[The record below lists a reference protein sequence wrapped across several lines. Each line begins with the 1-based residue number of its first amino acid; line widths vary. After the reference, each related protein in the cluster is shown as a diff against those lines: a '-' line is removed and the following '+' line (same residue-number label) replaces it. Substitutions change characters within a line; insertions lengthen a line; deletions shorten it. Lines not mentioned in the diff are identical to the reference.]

1 MQLPFGSYGTVYV
14 RLTPFPDQEREI
26 LFSAG
31 RLMQVIH
38 VQQKGNPNNMEQF
51 LNLISKEME
60 SAFAEAGYDSALGR
74 VTVSNRPDL
83 CEYQCNGAMAGA
95 KRYKKAPFMIA
106 DDVAKA
112 LGDKNGGAGSS
123 VFSKVDVVKP
133 GFLNLDVRE
142 SFLQSYL
149 QQMAAD
155 DRLGMPLPEKPE
167 KIIIDYGGPNVA
179 KPLHVGHLRSA
190 VIGES
195 VKRIAR
201 FHGEDVIGD
210 IHLGDWGLQMG
221 LVITE
226 LKKRMPELP
235 YFDPSYT
242 DSYPEEAPFTVS
254 ELEEIYPFASAKSK
268 QDPDYYAEAMDN
280 TRRLQDG
287 ERGLYALWQKIVAV
301 SVADMKRNY
310 ANLDVTFDLWNGEAS
325 VHPVIPGMVEDM
337 KKTGVAYES
346 QGALVIDVSKETD
359 SKEIPPCIVLKSDG
373 ASLYTTT
380 DLATIKERVET
391 YDPDKIIYITDK
403 RQELHFTQVFRAA
416 AKSGLVP
423 EKTQLVHIGF
433 GTMNGRDGKPFKTR
447 EGGVMRLE
455 TLIADIDE
463 EMLSKISTNPE
474 IPAEEAERTSR
485 QVALAA
491 LKYGDLSNQAS
502 KDYIFDIEKFTSF
515 EGDTGPYILYT
526 IVRMRSILQRYA
538 AQAGAK
544 DPASLKTG
552 EPASPVEKKLMMD
565 IAGFNAMME
574 GAYTDCAPHRICAYI
589 YQLSNDFNSFY
600 HATRILT
607 EENTA
612 QKEAWIALLHL
623 TERVLTCCI
632 DVLGFSAPERM

>member
-1 MQLPFGSYGTVYV
+1 
-14 RLTPFPDQEREI
+14 
-26 LFSAG
+26 
-31 RLMQVIH
+31 
-38 VQQKGNPNNMEQF
+38 
-51 LNLISKEME
+51 ME
-60 SAFAEAGYDSALGR
+60 SAFEAAGYDSALGR

-95 KRYKKAPFMIA
+95 KRYHKAPFMIA

-112 LGDKNGGAGSS
+112 LAAKNEGTGSD
-123 VFSKVDVVKP
+123 VFSKVEVVKP
-133 GFLNLDVRE
+133 GFLNLDVDE
-142 SFLQSYL
+142 SFLRSYL
-149 QQMAAD
+149 QEMSVD
-155 DRLGMPLPEKPE
+155 DRLGMPVPEKAE

-190 VIGES
+190 VIGEA

-226 LKKRMPELP
+226 LKKRMPDLP
-235 YFDPSYT
+235 YFDPDYT
-242 DSYPEEAPFTVS
+242 GEYPEEAPFTVS

-280 TRRLQDG
+280 TRRLQEG
-287 ERGLYALWQKIVAV
+287 ERGLYALWQKIVGV

-310 ANLDVTFDLWNGEAS
+310 ENLNVSFDLWNGEAS

-337 KKTGVAYES
+337 KKGGYAYES
-346 QGALVIDVSKETD
+346 QGALVIDVAEETD
-359 SKEIPPCIVLKSDG
+359 AKEIPPCIVLKSDG

-380 DLATIKERVET
+380 DLATIKERVEK
-391 YDPDKIIYITDK
+391 YNPDKIIYITDK

-416 AKSGLVP
+416 VKSGLAGP
-423 EKTQLVHIGF
+423 DTKLIHIGF
-433 GTMNGRDGKPFKTR
+433 GTMNGKDGKPFKTR

-455 TLIADIDE
+455 TLIADIDA

-474 IPAEEAERTSR
+474 IPAGEAEQTSR

-538 AQAGAK
+538 AEPDAK
-544 DPASLKTG
+544 DPASLRTG
-552 EPASPVEKKLMMD
+552 VPASAVEKKLMMD

-607 EENTA
+607 EQDQA
-612 QKEAWIALLHL
+612 QKESWIALLHL
-623 TERVLTCCI
+623 TERVLSCCI
-632 DVLGFSAPERM
+632 NVLGFSAPERM

>member
-1 MQLPFGSYGTVYV
+1 
-14 RLTPFPDQEREI
+14 
-26 LFSAG
+26 
-31 RLMQVIH
+31 
-38 VQQKGNPNNMEQF
+38 MEKF
-51 LNLISKEME
+51 LNLISAEMAG
-60 SAFAEAGYDSALGR
+60 AFDAAGYDSELGK

-95 KRYKKAPFMIA
+95 KRYRKAPLMIA
-106 DDVAKA
+106 GDVAKQLA
-112 LGDKNGGAGSS
+112 ASEVFSS
-123 VFSKVDVVKP
+123 VEAVKP
-133 GFLNLDVRE
+133 GFLNLKIRE
-142 SFLQSYL
+142 TFLTSYL
-149 QQMAAD
+149 NRMAGEEKFGLEA
-155 DRLGMPLPEKPE
+155 PEKPVS
-167 KIIIDYGGPNVA
+167 IILDYGGPNVA

-190 VIGES
+190 VIGEA

-226 LKKRMPELP
+226 LKKRMPGLA
-235 YFDPSYT
+235 YFDPDFT
-242 DSYPEEAPFTVS
+242 GEYPEEAPFTVS

-268 QDPDYYAEAMDN
+268 QDPEYYAEAMDN

-310 ANLDVTFDLWNGEAS
+310 ENLNVTFDLWKGEAS

-337 KKTGVAYES
+337 KKGGYAYES
-346 QGALVIDVSKETD
+346 QGALVIDVAEETD

-380 DLATIKERVET
+380 DLATIKERVEN
-391 YDPDKIIYITDK
+391 YHPDKIIYITDK

-416 AKSGLVP
+416 AKAGLVSP
-423 EKTQLVHIGF
+423 DTELIHIGF
-433 GTMNGRDGKPFKTR
+433 GTMNGKDGKPFKTR

-455 TLIADIDE
+455 TLIADIDA

-474 IPAEEAERTSR
+474 IPAQEAGQTSR

-538 AQAGAK
+538 GQPGAK
-544 DPASLKTG
+544 DPASLRTG
-552 EPASPVEKKLMMD
+552 IPASPVEKKLMMD

-574 GAYTDCAPHRICAYI
+574 GAYTDCAPHRVCAYI

-600 HATRILT
+600 HATKILT
-607 EENTA
+607 EQDQA
-612 QKEAWIALLHL
+612 QKESWIALLHL
-623 TERVLTCCI
+623 TERVLSCCI
-632 DVLGFSAPERM
+632 DVLGFSAPQRM

>member
-1 MQLPFGSYGTVYV
+1 
-14 RLTPFPDQEREI
+14 
-26 LFSAG
+26 
-31 RLMQVIH
+31 
-38 VQQKGNPNNMEQF
+38 MEQF

-60 SAFAEAGYDSALGR
+60 SAFEAAGYDSALGR

-95 KRYKKAPFMIA
+95 KRYHKAPFMIA

-112 LGDKNGGAGSS
+112 LAAKNEGTGSD
-123 VFSKVDVVKP
+123 VFSKVEVVKP
-133 GFLNLDVRE
+133 GFLNLDVDE
-142 SFLQSYL
+142 SFLRSYL
-149 QQMAAD
+149 QEMSFD
-155 DRLGMPLPEKPE
+155 DRLGMPVPEKAE

-190 VIGES
+190 VIGEA

-235 YFDPSYT
+235 YFDPDYT
-242 DSYPEEAPFTVS
+242 GEYPEEAPFTVS

-280 TRRLQDG
+280 TRRLQEG
-287 ERGLYALWQKIVAV
+287 ERGLYALWQKIVGV

-310 ANLDVTFDLWNGEAS
+310 ENLNVSFDLWNGEAS

-337 KKTGVAYES
+337 KKGGYAYES
-346 QGALVIDVSKETD
+346 QGALVIDVAEETD
-359 SKEIPPCIVLKSDG
+359 AKEIPPCIVLKSDG

-380 DLATIKERVET
+380 DLATIKERVEK
-391 YDPDKIIYITDK
+391 YNPDKIIYITDK

-416 AKSGLVP
+416 VKSGLAGP
-423 EKTQLVHIGF
+423 DTKLIHIGF
-433 GTMNGRDGKPFKTR
+433 GTMNGKDGKPFKTR

-455 TLIADIDE
+455 TLIADIDA

-474 IPAEEAERTSR
+474 IPAGEAEQTSR

-538 AQAGAK
+538 AEPDAK
-544 DPASLKTG
+544 DPASLRTG
-552 EPASPVEKKLMMD
+552 VPASAVEKKLMMD

-607 EENTA
+607 EQDQA
-612 QKEAWIALLHL
+612 QKESWIALLHL
-623 TERVLTCCI
+623 TERVLSCCI
-632 DVLGFSAPERM
+632 NVLGFSAPERM

>member
-1 MQLPFGSYGTVYV
+1 
-14 RLTPFPDQEREI
+14 
-26 LFSAG
+26 
-31 RLMQVIH
+31 
-38 VQQKGNPNNMEQF
+38 
-51 LNLISKEME
+51 ME
-60 SAFAEAGYDSALGR
+60 SAFEAAGYDSSLGR

-95 KRYKKAPFMIA
+95 KRYRKAPFMIA
-106 DDVAKA
+106 DDVAGA
-112 LGDKNGGAGSS
+112 LAAKNDGAGSA
-123 VFSKVDVVKP
+123 VFSKVEVVKP
-133 GFLNLDVRE
+133 GFLNLDVKE

-149 QQMAAD
+149 QQMSAD

-190 VIGES
+190 VIGEA

-226 LKKRMPELP
+226 LKKRMPGLP
-235 YFDPSYT
+235 YFDPSFEGE
-242 DSYPEEAPFTVS
+242 YPDEAPFTVS

-268 QDPDYYAEAMDN
+268 QDPEYYAEAMDN

-310 ANLDVTFDLWNGEAS
+310 ENLDVSFDLWNGEAS
-325 VHPVIPGMVEDM
+325 VHPVIPGMVEEM
-337 KKTGVAYES
+337 KKGGYAYES
-346 QGALVIDVSKETD
+346 QGALVIDVAEETD

-380 DLATIKERVET
+380 DLATIKERVEK
-391 YDPDKIIYITDK
+391 YHPDKIIYITDK

-416 AKSGLVP
+416 ARSGLVGGDT
-423 EKTQLVHIGF
+423 ELVHIGF
-433 GTMNGRDGKPFKTR
+433 GTMNGKDGKPFKTR

-455 TLIADIDE
+455 HLIADIDA
-463 EMLSKISTNPE
+463 EMLSKISTNPG
-474 IPAEEAERTSR
+474 IPAEEAEKTSR

-502 KDYIFDIEKFTSF
+502 KDYVFDIEKFTSF

-526 IVRMRSILQRYA
+526 IVRMRSIMQRYA
-538 AQAGAK
+538 EQSGAK
-544 DPASLKTG
+544 DPASLRTG
-552 EPASPVEKKLMMD
+552 LPAGPVEKKLMMD

-574 GAYTDCAPHRICAYI
+574 GAYADCAPHRVCAYI

-607 EENTA
+607 EQDQA
-612 QKEAWIALLHL
+612 QKESWIALLYL
-623 TERVLTCCI
+623 TERVLSRCI
-632 DVLGFSAPERM
+632 DVLGFSAPSRM

>member
-1 MQLPFGSYGTVYV
+1 MMIDDSK
-14 RLTPFPDQEREI
+14 R
-26 LFSAG
+26 
-31 RLMQVIH
+31 
-38 VQQKGNPNNMEQF
+38 KGLDLDQF
-51 LNLISKEME
+51 LNLISKEMA
-60 SAFAEAGYDSALGR
+60 SAFEAAGYDSALGR

-95 KRYKKAPFMIA
+95 KRYRKAPFMIA
-106 DDVAKA
+106 DDVAKI
-112 LGDKNGGAGSS
+112 LKEKNDGAGSA
-123 VFSKVDVVKP
+123 VFSKVEVVKP
-133 GFLNLDVRE
+133 GFLNLDVSE

-149 QQMAAD
+149 QQMAGD
-155 DRLGMPLPEKPE
+155 GRLGMPLPEKPE

-190 VIGES
+190 VIGEA

-226 LKKRMPELP
+226 LKKRMPDLP
-235 YFDPSYT
+235 YFDP
-242 DSYPEEAPFTVS
+242 DFKGEYPEEAPFTVS
-254 ELEEIYPFASAKSK
+254 ELEEIYPFASARSK
-268 QDPDYYAEAMDN
+268 QDPEYYAEAMDT
-280 TRRLQDG
+280 TRRLQEG
-287 ERGLYALWQKIVAV
+287 ERGFYALWQKIVAV

-310 ANLDVTFDLWNGEAS
+310 ENLNVTFDLWNGEAS
-325 VHPVIPGMVEDM
+325 VHPVIPGMVADL
-337 KKTGVAYES
+337 KAGGYAYES

-380 DLATIKERVET
+380 DLATIKERVEK
-391 YDPDKIIYITDK
+391 YHPDRIIYITDK

-416 AKSGLVP
+416 QKSGLVEP
-423 EKTQLVHIGF
+423 ETELVHIGF
-433 GTMNGRDGKPFKTR
+433 GTMNGKDGKPFKTR

-455 TLIADIDE
+455 TLIADIDA

-474 IPAEEAERTSR
+474 IPAEEAAETSR

-526 IVRMRSILQRYA
+526 IVRMRSILQRYMA
-538 AQAGAK
+538 EEGAS
-544 DPASLKTG
+544 DPADLALGT
-552 EPASPVEKKLMMD
+552 PASDVEKKLMMD
-565 IAGFNAMME
+565 LAGFNAMME
-574 GAYTDCAPHRICAYI
+574 GAYTDIAPHRVCAYI
-589 YQLSNDFNSFY
+589 YQVSNDFNSFY

-607 EENTA
+607 EQDKA
-612 QKEAWIALLHL
+612 QKESWIALLHL
-623 TERVLTCCI
+623 TERVLSTCI

>member
-1 MQLPFGSYGTVYV
+1 MRQ
-14 RLTPFPDQEREI
+14 
-26 LFSAG
+26 
-31 RLMQVIH
+31 
-38 VQQKGNPNNMEQF
+38 
-51 LNLISKEME
+51 
-60 SAFAEAGYDSALGR
+60 
-74 VTVSNRPDL
+74 
-83 CEYQCNGAMAGA
+83 YQCNGAMAGA
-95 KRYKKAPFMIA
+95 KRYHKAPFMIA

-112 LGDKNGGAGSS
+112 LAAKNEGTGSD
-123 VFSKVDVVKP
+123 VFSKVEVVKP
-133 GFLNLDVRE
+133 GFLNLDVDE
-142 SFLQSYL
+142 SFLRSYL
-149 QQMAAD
+149 QEMSVD
-155 DRLGMPLPEKPE
+155 DRLGMPVPEKAE

-190 VIGES
+190 VIGEA

-226 LKKRMPELP
+226 LKKRMPDLP
-235 YFDPSYT
+235 YFDPDYT
-242 DSYPEEAPFTVS
+242 GEYPEEAPFTVS

-280 TRRLQDG
+280 TRRLQEG
-287 ERGLYALWQKIVAV
+287 ERGLYALWQKIVGV

-310 ANLDVTFDLWNGEAS
+310 ENLNVSFDLWNGEAS

-337 KKTGVAYES
+337 KKGGYAYES
-346 QGALVIDVSKETD
+346 QGALVIDVAEETD
-359 SKEIPPCIVLKSDG
+359 AKEIPPCIVLKSDG

-380 DLATIKERVET
+380 DLATIKERVEK
-391 YDPDKIIYITDK
+391 YNPDKIIYITDK

-416 AKSGLVP
+416 VKSGLAGP
-423 EKTQLVHIGF
+423 DTKLIHIGF
-433 GTMNGRDGKPFKTR
+433 GTMNGKDGKPFKTR

-455 TLIADIDE
+455 TLIADIDA

-474 IPAEEAERTSR
+474 IPAGEAEQTSR

-538 AQAGAK
+538 AEPDAK
-544 DPASLKTG
+544 DPASLRTG
-552 EPASPVEKKLMMD
+552 VPASAVEKKLMMD

-607 EENTA
+607 EQDQA
-612 QKEAWIALLHL
+612 QKESWIALLHL
-623 TERVLTCCI
+623 TERVLSCCI
-632 DVLGFSAPERM
+632 NVLGFSAPERM

>member
-1 MQLPFGSYGTVYV
+1 
-14 RLTPFPDQEREI
+14 
-26 LFSAG
+26 
-31 RLMQVIH
+31 
-38 VQQKGNPNNMEQF
+38 
-51 LNLISKEME
+51 ME
-60 SAFAEAGYDSALGR
+60 SAFEAAGYDSSLGR

-95 KRYKKAPFMIA
+95 KRYRKAPFMIA
-106 DDVAKA
+106 DDVAGA
-112 LGDKNGGAGSS
+112 LAAKNDGAGSA
-123 VFSKVDVVKP
+123 VFSKVEVVKP
-133 GFLNLDVRE
+133 GFLNLDVKE

-149 QQMAAD
+149 QQMSAD

-190 VIGES
+190 VIGEA

-226 LKKRMPELP
+226 LKKRMPGLP
-235 YFDPSYT
+235 YFDPSFEGE
-242 DSYPEEAPFTVS
+242 YPDEAPFTVS
-254 ELEEIYPFASAKSK
+254 ELEEIYPFASARSK
-268 QDPDYYAEAMDN
+268 QDPEYYAEAMDN

-310 ANLDVTFDLWNGEAS
+310 ENLDVSFDLWNGEAS
-325 VHPVIPGMVEDM
+325 VHPVIPGMVEEM
-337 KKTGVAYES
+337 KKGGYAYES
-346 QGALVIDVSKETD
+346 QGALVIDVAEETD

-380 DLATIKERVET
+380 DLATIKERVEK
-391 YDPDKIIYITDK
+391 YHPDKIIYITDK

-416 AKSGLVP
+416 ARSGLVGGDT
-423 EKTQLVHIGF
+423 ELVHIGF
-433 GTMNGRDGKPFKTR
+433 GTMNGKDGKPFKTR

-455 TLIADIDE
+455 HLIADIDA

-474 IPAEEAERTSR
+474 IPAEEAEQTSR

-502 KDYIFDIEKFTSF
+502 KDYVFDIEKFTSF

-526 IVRMRSILQRYA
+526 IVRMRSIMQRYA
-538 AQAGAK
+538 EQSGAK
-544 DPASLKTG
+544 DPASLRTG
-552 EPASPVEKKLMMD
+552 LPAGPVEKKLMMD

-574 GAYTDCAPHRICAYI
+574 GAYADCAPHRVCAYI

-607 EENTA
+607 EQDQA
-612 QKEAWIALLHL
+612 QKESWIALLYL
-623 TERVLTCCI
+623 TERVLSRCI
-632 DVLGFSAPERM
+632 DVLGFSAPSRM

>member
-1 MQLPFGSYGTVYV
+1 
-14 RLTPFPDQEREI
+14 
-26 LFSAG
+26 
-31 RLMQVIH
+31 
-38 VQQKGNPNNMEQF
+38 
-51 LNLISKEME
+51 ME
-60 SAFAEAGYDSALGR
+60 SAFEAAGYDSALGR

-95 KRYKKAPFMIA
+95 KRYHKAPFMIA

-112 LGDKNGGAGSS
+112 LAAKNEGTGSD
-123 VFSKVDVVKP
+123 VFSKVEVVKP
-133 GFLNLDVRE
+133 GFLNLDVDE
-142 SFLQSYL
+142 SFLRSYL
-149 QQMAAD
+149 QEMSVD
-155 DRLGMPLPEKPE
+155 ERLGMPVPEKAE

-190 VIGES
+190 VIGEA

-226 LKKRMPELP
+226 LKKRMPDLP
-235 YFDPSYT
+235 YFDPDYT
-242 DSYPEEAPFTVS
+242 GEYPEEAPFTVS

-280 TRRLQDG
+280 TRRLQEG
-287 ERGLYALWQKIVAV
+287 ERGLYALWQKIVGV

-310 ANLDVTFDLWNGEAS
+310 ENLNVSFDLWNGEAS

-337 KKTGVAYES
+337 KKGGYAYES
-346 QGALVIDVSKETD
+346 QGALVIDVAEETD
-359 SKEIPPCIVLKSDG
+359 AKEIPPCIVLKSDG

-380 DLATIKERVET
+380 DLATIKERVEK
-391 YDPDKIIYITDK
+391 YNPDKIIYITDK

-416 AKSGLVP
+416 VKSGLAGP
-423 EKTQLVHIGF
+423 DTKLIHIGF
-433 GTMNGRDGKPFKTR
+433 GTMNGKDGKPFKTR

-455 TLIADIDE
+455 TLIADIDA

-474 IPAEEAERTSR
+474 IPAGEAEQTSR

-538 AQAGAK
+538 AEPDAK
-544 DPASLKTG
+544 DPASLRTG
-552 EPASPVEKKLMMD
+552 VPASSVEKKLMMD

-607 EENTA
+607 EQDQA
-612 QKEAWIALLHL
+612 QKESWIALLHL
-623 TERVLTCCI
+623 TERVLSCCI
-632 DVLGFSAPERM
+632 NVLGFSAPERM

>member
-1 MQLPFGSYGTVYV
+1 
-14 RLTPFPDQEREI
+14 
-26 LFSAG
+26 
-31 RLMQVIH
+31 
-38 VQQKGNPNNMEQF
+38 MEQF
-51 LNLISKEME
+51 LNLISKEMA
-60 SAFAEAGYDSALGR
+60 SAFEAAGYDSALGR

-95 KRYKKAPFMIA
+95 KRYRKAPFMIA

-112 LGDKNGGAGSS
+112 LVEKNAGEGSD
-123 VFSKVDVVKP
+123 VFSRVEVVKP
-133 GFLNLDVRE
+133 GFLNLDVKE

-149 QQMAAD
+149 QQMSAD

-190 VIGES
+190 VIGEA

-226 LKKRMPELP
+226 LKKRMPGLP
-235 YFDPSYT
+235 YFDPSFEGE
-242 DSYPEEAPFTVS
+242 YPDEAPFTVS
-254 ELEEIYPFASAKSK
+254 ELEEIYPFASARSK
-268 QDPDYYAEAMDN
+268 QDPEYYAEAMDN

-301 SVADMKRNY
+301 SVADIKRNY
-310 ANLDVTFDLWNGEAS
+310 ENLDVSFDLWNGEAS
-325 VHPVIPGMVEDM
+325 VHPVIPGMVEEM
-337 KKTGVAYES
+337 KKGGYAYES
-346 QGALVIDVSKETD
+346 QGALVIDVAEETD

-380 DLATIKERVET
+380 DLATIKERVEK
-391 YDPDKIIYITDK
+391 YHPDKIIYITDK

-416 AKSGLVP
+416 ARSGLVGGDT
-423 EKTQLVHIGF
+423 ELVHIGF
-433 GTMNGRDGKPFKTR
+433 GTMNGKDGKPFKTR

-455 TLIADIDE
+455 HLIADIDA

-474 IPAEEAERTSR
+474 IPAEEAEQTSR

-502 KDYIFDIEKFTSF
+502 KDYVFDIEKFTSF

-526 IVRMRSILQRYA
+526 IVRMRSIMQRYA
-538 AQAGAK
+538 EQSGAK
-544 DPASLKTG
+544 DPASLRTG
-552 EPASPVEKKLMMD
+552 LPAGPVEKKLMMD

-574 GAYTDCAPHRICAYI
+574 GAYADCAPHRVCAYI

-607 EENTA
+607 EQDQA
-612 QKEAWIALLHL
+612 QKESWIALLYL
-623 TERVLTCCI
+623 TERVLSRCI
-632 DVLGFSAPERM
+632 DVLGFSAPSRM

>member
-1 MQLPFGSYGTVYV
+1 
-14 RLTPFPDQEREI
+14 
-26 LFSAG
+26 
-31 RLMQVIH
+31 
-38 VQQKGNPNNMEQF
+38 MEQF

-60 SAFAEAGYDSALGR
+60 SAFEAAGYDSALGR

-95 KRYKKAPFMIA
+95 KRYRKAPFMIA
-106 DDVAKA
+106 DDVAGA
-112 LGDKNGGAGSS
+112 LAAKNDGTGSA
-123 VFSKVDVVKP
+123 VFSKVEVVKP
-133 GFLNLDVRE
+133 GFLNLDVKE

-149 QQMAAD
+149 QQMSAD

-190 VIGES
+190 VIGEA

-226 LKKRMPELP
+226 LKKRMPGLP
-235 YFDPSYT
+235 YFDPSFEGE
-242 DSYPEEAPFTVS
+242 YPDEAPFTVS
-254 ELEEIYPFASAKSK
+254 ELEEIYPFASARSK
-268 QDPDYYAEAMDN
+268 QDPEYYAEAMDN

-310 ANLDVTFDLWNGEAS
+310 ENLDVSFDLWNGEAS
-325 VHPVIPGMVEDM
+325 VHPVIPGMVEEM
-337 KKTGVAYES
+337 KKGGYAYES
-346 QGALVIDVSKETD
+346 QGALVIDVAEETD

-380 DLATIKERVET
+380 DLATIKERVEK
-391 YDPDKIIYITDK
+391 YHPDKIIYITDK

-416 AKSGLVP
+416 AKSGLVDQDT
-423 EKTQLVHIGF
+423 ELVHIGF
-433 GTMNGRDGKPFKTR
+433 GTMNGKDGKPFKTR

-455 TLIADIDE
+455 HLIADIDT

-474 IPAEEAERTSR
+474 IPAEEAEQTSR

-502 KDYIFDIEKFTSF
+502 KDYVFDIEKFTSF

-526 IVRMRSILQRYA
+526 IVRMRSIMQRYA
-538 AQAGAK
+538 EQSGAK
-544 DPASLKTG
+544 DPASLRTG
-552 EPASPVEKKLMMD
+552 LPAGPVEKKLMMD

-574 GAYTDCAPHRICAYI
+574 GAYADCAPHRVCAYI

-607 EENTA
+607 EQDQA
-612 QKEAWIALLHL
+612 QKESWIALLYL
-623 TERVLTCCI
+623 TERVLSRCI
-632 DVLGFSAPERM
+632 DVLGFSAPSRM

>member
-1 MQLPFGSYGTVYV
+1 
-14 RLTPFPDQEREI
+14 
-26 LFSAG
+26 
-31 RLMQVIH
+31 
-38 VQQKGNPNNMEQF
+38 
-51 LNLISKEME
+51 ME
-60 SAFAEAGYDSALGR
+60 SAFEAAGYDSALGR

-95 KRYKKAPFMIA
+95 KRYHKAPFMIA

-112 LGDKNGGAGSS
+112 LAAKNEGTGSD
-123 VFSKVDVVKP
+123 VFSKVEVVKP
-133 GFLNLDVRE
+133 GFLNLDVDE
-142 SFLQSYL
+142 SFLRSYL
-149 QQMAAD
+149 QEMSVD
-155 DRLGMPLPEKPE
+155 DRLGMPVPEKAE

-190 VIGES
+190 VIGEA

-226 LKKRMPELP
+226 LKKRMPDLP
-235 YFDPSYT
+235 YFDPDYT
-242 DSYPEEAPFTVS
+242 GEYPEEAPFTVS

-280 TRRLQDG
+280 TRRLQEG
-287 ERGLYALWQKIVAV
+287 ERGLYALWQKIVGV

-310 ANLDVTFDLWNGEAS
+310 ENLNVSFDLWNGEAS

-337 KKTGVAYES
+337 KKGGYAYES
-346 QGALVIDVSKETD
+346 QGALVIDVAEETD
-359 SKEIPPCIVLKSDG
+359 AKEIPPCIVLKSDG

-380 DLATIKERVET
+380 DLATIKERVEK
-391 YDPDKIIYITDK
+391 YNPDKIIYITDK

-416 AKSGLVP
+416 VKSGLAGP
-423 EKTQLVHIGF
+423 DTKLIHIGF
-433 GTMNGRDGKPFKTR
+433 GTMNGKDGKPFKTR

-455 TLIADIDE
+455 TLIADIDA

-474 IPAEEAERTSR
+474 IPAGEAEQTSC

-538 AQAGAK
+538 AEPDAK
-544 DPASLKTG
+544 DPASLRTG
-552 EPASPVEKKLMMD
+552 VPASAVEKKLMMD

-607 EENTA
+607 EQDQA
-612 QKEAWIALLHL
+612 QKESWIALLHL
-623 TERVLTCCI
+623 TERVLSCCI
-632 DVLGFSAPERM
+632 NVLGFSAPERM

>member
-1 MQLPFGSYGTVYV
+1 MMIDRKMMIDDSK
-14 RLTPFPDQEREI
+14 R
-26 LFSAG
+26 
-31 RLMQVIH
+31 
-38 VQQKGNPNNMEQF
+38 KGIDLDQF
-51 LNLISKEME
+51 LNLISKEMA
-60 SAFAEAGYDSALGR
+60 SAFEAAGYDSALGR

-95 KRYKKAPFMIA
+95 KRYRKAPFMIA
-106 DDVAKA
+106 DDVAKI
-112 LGDKNGGAGSS
+112 LKEKNDGAGSA
-123 VFSKVDVVKP
+123 VFSKVEVVKP
-133 GFLNLDVRE
+133 GFLNLDVSE

-149 QQMAAD
+149 QQMAGD
-155 DRLGMPLPEKPE
+155 GRLGMPLPEKPE

-190 VIGES
+190 VIGEA

-201 FHGEDVIGD
+201 FRGEDVIGD

-226 LKKRMPELP
+226 LKKRMPDLP
-235 YFDPSYT
+235 YFDP
-242 DSYPEEAPFTVS
+242 DFKGEYPEEAPFTVS
-254 ELEEIYPFASAKSK
+254 ELEEIYPFASARSK
-268 QDPDYYAEAMDN
+268 QDPEYYAEAMDT
-280 TRRLQDG
+280 TRRLQEG
-287 ERGLYALWQKIVAV
+287 ERGFYALWQKIVAV

-310 ANLDVTFDLWNGEAS
+310 ENLNVTFDLWNGEAS
-325 VHPVIPGMVEDM
+325 VHPVIPGMVADL
-337 KKTGVAYES
+337 KDGGYAYES
-346 QGALVIDVSKETD
+346 QGALVIDVSRETD

-380 DLATIKERVET
+380 DLATIKERVEK
-391 YDPDKIIYITDK
+391 YHPDRIIYITDK

-416 AKSGLVP
+416 QKSGLV
-423 EKTQLVHIGF
+423 ESETELVHIGF
-433 GTMNGRDGKPFKTR
+433 GTMNGKDGKPFKTR

-455 TLIADIDE
+455 TLIADIDA

-474 IPAEEAERTSR
+474 IPAEEAAETSR

-526 IVRMRSILQRYA
+526 IVRMRSILQRYMA
-538 AQAGAK
+538 EEGAS
-544 DPASLKTG
+544 DPADLALGT
-552 EPASPVEKKLMMD
+552 PASDVEKKLMMD
-565 IAGFNAMME
+565 LAGFNAMME
-574 GAYTDCAPHRICAYI
+574 GAYTDIAPHRVCAYI
-589 YQLSNDFNSFY
+589 YQVSNDFNSFY

-607 EENTA
+607 EQDKA
-612 QKEAWIALLHL
+612 QKESWIALLHL
-623 TERVLTCCI
+623 TERVLSTCI

>member
-1 MQLPFGSYGTVYV
+1 
-14 RLTPFPDQEREI
+14 
-26 LFSAG
+26 
-31 RLMQVIH
+31 
-38 VQQKGNPNNMEQF
+38 MEQF
-51 LNLISKEME
+51 LDLISKEME
-60 SAFAEAGYDSALGR
+60 SAFEAAGYDSALGR

-95 KRYKKAPFMIA
+95 KRYRKAPFMIA
-106 DDVAKA
+106 DDVVKA
-112 LGDKNGGAGSS
+112 LSAKNDGTGSA
-123 VFSKVDVVKP
+123 VFSRAEVVKP

-149 QQMAAD
+149 QQMSGD
-155 DRLGMPLPEKPE
+155 DRLGMPLPEKAS

-190 VIGES
+190 VIGEA

-235 YFDPSYT
+235 YFDPEYT
-242 DSYPEEAPFTVS
+242 GDYPEQAPFTVS

-268 QDPDYYAEAMDN
+268 KDPAYYAEAMDN

-287 ERGLYALWQKIVAV
+287 ERGLYALWQKIVGV

-310 ANLDVTFDLWNGEAS
+310 ENLDVSFDLWNGEAS

-337 KKTGVAYES
+337 KKGGYAYES
-346 QGALVIDVSKETD
+346 QGALVIDVAEETD

-380 DLATIKERVET
+380 DLATIKERVEK
-391 YDPDKIIYITDK
+391 YNPDKIIYITDK

-416 AKSGLVP
+416 RKAGLIGP
-423 EKTQLVHIGF
+423 DTELIHIGF
-433 GTMNGRDGKPFKTR
+433 GTMNGKDGRPFKTR

-455 TLIADIDE
+455 TLISDIDA
-463 EMLSKISTNPE
+463 EMLSKISTNPD
-474 IPAEEAERTSR
+474 IPADEAEKTSR

-538 AQAGAK
+538 EEPGAK
-544 DPASLKTG
+544 DPALLTAG
-552 EPASPVEKKLMMD
+552 EPAGAVEKKLMMD

-574 GAYTDCAPHRICAYI
+574 GAFADCAPHRICAYI

-600 HATRILT
+600 HSTRILT
-607 EENTA
+607 EEDRE
-612 QKEAWIALLHL
+612 QKESWIALLHL
-623 TERVLTCCI
+623 TERVLSCCI
-632 DVLGFSAPERM
+632 NVLGFSAPARM

>member
-1 MQLPFGSYGTVYV
+1 M
-14 RLTPFPDQEREI
+14 D
-26 LFSAG
+26 
-31 RLMQVIH
+31 
-38 VQQKGNPNNMEQF
+38 QF
-51 LNLISKEME
+51 LNLISKEMA
-60 SAFAEAGYDSALGR
+60 SAFEAAGYDSALGR

-95 KRYKKAPFMIA
+95 KRYRKAPFMIA
-106 DDVAKA
+106 DDVAKI
-112 LGDKNGGAGSS
+112 LKEKNDGAGSA
-123 VFSKVDVVKP
+123 VFSKVEVVKP
-133 GFLNLDVRE
+133 GFLNLDVSE

-149 QQMAAD
+149 QQMAGD
-155 DRLGMPLPEKPE
+155 GRLGMPLPEKPE

-190 VIGES
+190 VIGEA

-226 LKKRMPELP
+226 LKKRMPDLP
-235 YFDPSYT
+235 YFDP
-242 DSYPEEAPFTVS
+242 DFKGDYPEEAPFTVS
-254 ELEEIYPFASAKSK
+254 ELEEIYPFASARSK
-268 QDPDYYAEAMDN
+268 QDPEYYAEAMDT
-280 TRRLQDG
+280 TRRLQEG
-287 ERGLYALWQKIVAV
+287 ERGFYALWQKIVAV

-310 ANLDVTFDLWNGEAS
+310 ENLNVTFDLWNGEAS
-325 VHPVIPGMVEDM
+325 VHPVIPGMVADL
-337 KKTGVAYES
+337 KAGGYAYES

-380 DLATIKERVET
+380 DLATIKERVEK
-391 YDPDKIIYITDK
+391 YHPDRIIYITDK

-416 AKSGLVP
+416 QKSGLVEP
-423 EKTQLVHIGF
+423 ETELVHIGF
-433 GTMNGRDGKPFKTR
+433 GTMNGKDGKPFKTR

-455 TLIADIDE
+455 TLIADIDA

-474 IPAEEAERTSR
+474 IPAEEAAETSR

-526 IVRMRSILQRYA
+526 IVRMRSILQRYMA
-538 AQAGAK
+538 EEGAS
-544 DPASLKTG
+544 DPADLALGT
-552 EPASPVEKKLMMD
+552 PASDVEKKLMMD
-565 IAGFNAMME
+565 LAGFNAMME
-574 GAYTDCAPHRICAYI
+574 GAYTDIAPHRVCAYI
-589 YQLSNDFNSFY
+589 YQVSNDFNSFY

-607 EENTA
+607 EQDKA
-612 QKEAWIALLHL
+612 QKESWIALLHL
-623 TERVLTCCI
+623 TASMCWDSLRPSGCDESSEESGRKCRARSGIC
-632 DVLGFSAPERM
+632 GHFPSAHT

>member
-1 MQLPFGSYGTVYV
+1 MT
-14 RLTPFPDQEREI
+14 
-26 LFSAG
+26 A
-31 RLMQVIH
+31 
-38 VQQKGNPNNMEQF
+38 
-51 LNLISKEME
+51 
-60 SAFAEAGYDSALGR
+60 
-74 VTVSNRPDL
+74 
-83 CEYQCNGAMAGA
+83 
-95 KRYKKAPFMIA
+95 A
-106 DDVAKA
+106 DDVAKI
-112 LGDKNGGAGSS
+112 LKEKNDGAGSA
-123 VFSKVDVVKP
+123 VFSKVEVVKP
-133 GFLNLDVRE
+133 GFLNLDVSE
-142 SFLQSYL
+142 TFLQSYL
-149 QQMAAD
+149 QQMAGD

-226 LKKRMPELP
+226 LKKRMPDLP
-235 YFDPSYT
+235 YFDP
-242 DSYPEEAPFTVS
+242 DFKGRYPEEAPFTVS

-268 QDPDYYAEAMDN
+268 KDPEYYAEAMDT
-280 TRRLQDG
+280 TRRLQEG
-287 ERGLYALWQKIVAV
+287 ERGFYALWQKIVAV

-310 ANLDVTFDLWNGEAS
+310 ENLNVTFDLWNGEAS
-325 VHPVIPGMVEDM
+325 VHPVIPGMVAEL
-337 KKTGVAYES
+337 KTGGFAYES
-346 QGALVIDVSKETD
+346 QGALVIDVSRETD

-380 DLATIKERVET
+380 DLATIKERVEK
-391 YDPDKIIYITDK
+391 YHPDRIIYITDK

-416 AKSGLVP
+416 QKSGLVGP
-423 EKTQLVHIGF
+423 ETELVHIGF
-433 GTMNGRDGKPFKTR
+433 GTMNGKDGKPFKTR

-455 TLIADIDE
+455 TLIADIDA

-474 IPAEEAERTSR
+474 IPAGEAAETSR

-526 IVRMRSILQRYA
+526 IVRMRSILQRYMA
-538 AQAGAK
+538 EEGASAPA
-544 DPASLKTG
+544 DLALGTPASD
-552 EPASPVEKKLMMD
+552 VEKKLMMD
-565 IAGFNAMME
+565 LAGFNAMME
-574 GAYTDCAPHRICAYI
+574 GAYTDIAPHRVCAYI
-589 YQLSNDFNSFY
+589 YQVSNDFNSFY

-607 EENTA
+607 EQDKA
-612 QKEAWIALLHL
+612 QKESWIALLHL
-623 TERVLTCCI
+623 TERVLSLCI

>member
-1 MQLPFGSYGTVYV
+1 M
-14 RLTPFPDQEREI
+14 D
-26 LFSAG
+26 
-31 RLMQVIH
+31 
-38 VQQKGNPNNMEQF
+38 QF
-51 LNLISKEME
+51 LNLISKEMA
-60 SAFAEAGYDSALGR
+60 SAFEAAGYDSALGR

-95 KRYKKAPFMIA
+95 KRYRKAPFMIA
-106 DDVAKA
+106 DDVAKI
-112 LGDKNGGAGSS
+112 LKEKNDGAGSA
-123 VFSKVDVVKP
+123 VFSKVEVVKP
-133 GFLNLDVRE
+133 GFLNLDVSE
-142 SFLQSYL
+142 TFLQSYL
-149 QQMAAD
+149 QQMAGD

-226 LKKRMPELP
+226 LKKRMPDLP
-235 YFDPSYT
+235 YFDP
-242 DSYPEEAPFTVS
+242 DFKGRYPEEAPFTVS

-268 QDPDYYAEAMDN
+268 KDPEYYAEAMDT
-280 TRRLQDG
+280 TRRLQEG
-287 ERGLYALWQKIVAV
+287 ERGFYALWQKIVAV

-310 ANLDVTFDLWNGEAS
+310 ENPNVSFDLWNGEAS
-325 VHPVIPGMVEDM
+325 VHPVIPGMVAEL
-337 KKTGVAYES
+337 KTGGFAYES
-346 QGALVIDVSKETD
+346 QGALVIDVSRETD

-380 DLATIKERVET
+380 DLATIKERVEK
-391 YDPDKIIYITDK
+391 YHPDRIIYITDK

-416 AKSGLVP
+416 QKSGLVGS
-423 EKTQLVHIGF
+423 ETELVHIGF
-433 GTMNGRDGKPFKTR
+433 GTMNGKDGKPFKTR

-455 TLIADIDE
+455 TLIADIDA

-474 IPAEEAERTSR
+474 IPAAEAAETSR

-526 IVRMRSILQRYA
+526 IVRMRSILQRYMA
-538 AQAGAK
+538 EEGASAPA
-544 DPASLKTG
+544 DLALGTPASD
-552 EPASPVEKKLMMD
+552 VEKKLMMD
-565 IAGFNAMME
+565 LAGFNAMME
-574 GAYTDCAPHRICAYI
+574 GAYTDIAPHRVCAYI
-589 YQLSNDFNSFY
+589 YQVSNDFNSFY

-607 EENTA
+607 EQDKA
-612 QKEAWIALLHL
+612 QKESWIALLHL
-623 TERVLTCCI
+623 TERVLSLCI